1 MGLINDVITTA
12 KSIIKGH
19 AITFREMMDRPITI
33 HYPDERPEL
42 PVGSRGMPA
51 LKVNEEGEL
60 NCTACGL
67 CARACP
73 PEVITVIM
81 GKNEDGK
88 PARKPELYE
97 LDMSRCMVCNLCI
110 EACPFD
116 ALEMTDH
123 FELADYSID
132 RLIFNKQELANIWK
146 THSAIRLAEG
156 EKM

>member
-1 MGLINDVITTA
+1 VSLISEVIDTA
-12 KSIIKGH
+12 KSIVKGH
-19 AITFREMMDRPITI
+19 VITFREMLDRPITI

-51 LKVNEEGEL
+51 LKVNQQGEL

-81 GKNEDGK
+81 AQTRDGK
-88 PARKPELYE
+88 PLRKPELYE
-97 LDMSRCMVCNLCI
+97 LDMSRCMVCNLCV

-123 FELADYSID
+123 FELADYDASE
-132 RLIFNKQELANIWK
+132 LIFNKQQLANIWK
-146 THSAIRLAEG
+146 THSAIRLADG
-156 EKM
+156 EEM

>member
-1 MGLINDVITTA
+1 MNLLSEVINTA
-12 KSIIKGH
+12 KSIIEGH
-19 AITFREMMDRPITI
+19 VITFREMMERPITI

-51 LKVNEEGEL
+51 LKVNQEGEL
-60 NCTACGL
+60 NCTGCGL

-81 GKNEDGK
+81 GKTESGG

-97 LDMSRCMVCNLCI
+97 LDMTRCMVCNLCV

-123 FELADYSID
+123 FELADYRVSE
-132 RLIFNKQELANIWK
+132 LIFNKQQLADIWK
-146 THSAIRLAEG
+146 THSAVRLAEG